1 MRGLGTL
8 LGVVLATA
16 LVPSPAAA
24 ELAGPAIPPPQ
35 GCNPVAL
42 ADVAPSAAEL
52 CVHRVLVTES
62 TAAHEQNDT
71 VFTVTDHVKTM
82 TADVPNWWPSGGPQ
96 AGMVVTLWGKLVNG
110 VFETRRWLE
119 LTHGSGPAPD
129 GPYPFYTALQISSGK
144 VPEHRMVW
152 VRATPFLLDPQDTGD
167 GDIHVQTL
175 ETCPGAGLTTEN
187 TPPLR
192 GYVDRPPV
200 NLGPSSTDT
209 SDKPSQHLGDA
220 PPVGIPVMILGQ
232 VRYDYGFGWYEI
244 HPIRAW
250 RYLTQAELAQQQA
263 DCAAAGPLP
272 QLDQNGPVV
281 AGQAVPL
288 PFGMPPCTDG
298 SEFGNAP
305 GYSMCGPVCYV
316 SHTAIDQPE
325 TLGGPCL
332 GITPIVT
339 RSQEPVA

>member
-96 AGMVVTLWGKLVNG
+96 AGLVVTLWGKL
-110 VFETRRWLE
+110 
-119 LTHGSGPAPD
+119 
-129 GPYPFYTALQISSGK
+129 
-144 VPEHRMVW
+144 
-152 VRATPFLLDPQDTGD
+152 
-167 GDIHVQTL
+167 
-175 ETCPGAGLTTEN
+175 
-187 TPPLR
+187 
-192 GYVDRPPV
+192 
-200 NLGPSSTDT
+200 
-209 SDKPSQHLGDA
+209 
-220 PPVGIPVMILGQ
+220 
-232 VRYDYGFGWYEI
+232 GFGWYEI
-244 HPIRAW
+244 PPIRAW
-250 RYLTQAELAQQQA
+250 RYLTQAELPQQQA